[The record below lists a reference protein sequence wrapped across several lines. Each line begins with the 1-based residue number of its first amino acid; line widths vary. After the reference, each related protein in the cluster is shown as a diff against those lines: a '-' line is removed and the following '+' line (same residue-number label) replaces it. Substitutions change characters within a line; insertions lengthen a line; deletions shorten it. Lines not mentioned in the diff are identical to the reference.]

1 MTDFYRQL
9 SGDIAATVEEH
20 GSAQLKTSAGFA
32 EQLQRRY
39 DGFRRD
45 SAIESL
51 TILDP
56 QDELYGWGF
65 YLHHCVSIT
74 PIDPTPVIDEKLT
87 GRAFQRATR
96 IARQEQKVW
105 FRVRI
110 TPEPQP
116 TVAMLIVRATTQPLV
131 LANTDIYKIRQ
142 RIARLLTQNIPVD
155 FAEKLRELRVEE
167 CATGVRVGRMPFRI
181 EPIPPEDS

>member
-65 YLHHCVSIT
+65 YLH
-74 PIDPTPVIDEKLT
+74 
-87 GRAFQRATR
+87 QRR
-96 IARQEQKVW
+96 
-105 FRVRI
+105 
-110 TPEPQP
+110 
-116 TVAMLIVRATTQPLV
+116 
-131 LANTDIYKIRQ
+131 
-142 RIARLLTQNIPVD
+142 
-155 FAEKLRELRVEE
+155 
-167 CATGVRVGRMPFRI
+167 
-181 EPIPPEDS
+181 